1 MCHISFYSAGLKIPL
16 AEFPASLRFY
26 PKDLVFAG
34 SLRLVP
40 QRHVALH
47 PVSWHW
53 SLVEGGER
61 GSGRSGRV
69 VYLICWE
76 YSTL

>member
-1 MCHISFYSAGLKIPL
+1 MCHMSFYSAVKIPL
-16 AEFPASLRFY
+16 AELPAPLRFY
-26 PKDLVFAG
+26 PKDPGFAG

-40 QRHVALH
+40 QRQVALH

-53 SLVEGGER
+53 SLAEGEER
-61 GSGRSGRV
+61 GSGGRGIV